1 MGEVDTR
8 LVRSSNPVRSE
19 QVVWGRLVPAGAL
32 ALVLAAA
39 ANAVVY
45 LVASSLG
52 AMPQDVDANGQ
63 GPITLPMVVVMS
75 AVGAVAGTLVYAL
88 VGRLARRPVRAFR
101 LVALIALVLS
111 LAGPLTIP
119 GAPAAMVAAL
129 LMMHIV
135 AAVAVVG
142 LLTTLAAKADGR

>member
-1 MGEVDTR
+1 MEAT
-8 LVRSSNPVRSE
+8 SNNPVRSE
-19 QVVWGRLVPAGAL
+19 HVVWGRLVPAGAL

-52 AMPQDVDANGQ
+52 AMPQNVDANGQ

-88 VGRLARRPVRAFR
+88 VGRFVRRPVRLFR
-101 LVALIALVLS
+101 LVSALALVLS
-111 LAGPLTIP
+111 FFGPFTIP
-119 GAPAAMVAAL
+119 GAPAAMVGAL
-129 LMMHIV
+129 LLMHAI
-135 AAVAVVG
+135 AAVTVVG
-142 LLTTLAAKADGR
+142 LLTTLAAKVAGD

>member
-1 MGEVDTR
+1 MEAT
-8 LVRSSNPVRSE
+8 SNNPVRSE
-19 QVVWGRLVPAGAL
+19 HVVWGRLVPAGAL
-32 ALVLAAA
+32 ALVVAAA

-63 GPITLPMVVVMS
+63 GPITLPMVVAMS

-88 VGRLARRPVRAFR
+88 IGRFARRPVRVFR
-101 LVALIALVLS
+101 LVSALALVLS
-111 LAGPLTIP
+111 FVGPLTIP

-129 LMMHIV
+129 LLMHTI
-135 AAVAVVG
+135 AAVTVAG
-142 LLTTLAAKADGR
+142 LLTTLAAKASGD

>member
-1 MGEVDTR
+1 MEAT
-8 LVRSSNPVRSE
+8 SNNPVRSE
-19 QVVWGRLVPAGAL
+19 HVVWGRLVPAGAL

-63 GPITLPMVVVMS
+63 GPIKLPMVVATS
-75 AVGAVAGTLVYAL
+75 AAGAVVGTLVYAL
-88 VGRLARRPVRAFR
+88 VGRFVRRPVRVFR
-101 LVALIALVLS
+101 LVSALALVLS
-111 LAGPLTIP
+111 FVGPLTIP

-129 LMMHIV
+129 LVMHV
-135 AAVAVVG
+135 VTAVIVVG
-142 LLTTLAAKADGR
+142 LLTTLAARADGD

>member
-1 MGEVDTR
+1 MEAT
-8 LVRSSNPVRSE
+8 STNPIRSE
-19 QVVWGRLVPAGAL
+19 HVVWGRLVPTGAL
-32 ALVLAAA
+32 ALVVAAA
-39 ANAVVY
+39 ANAIVY

>member
-1 MGEVDTR
+1 MQATSTDT
-8 LVRSSNPVRSE
+8 VRTER
-19 QVVWGRLVPAGAL
+19 VVWGRLVPAGAL
-32 ALVLAAA
+32 ALVLAVS
-39 ANAVVY
+39 ANALVY

-88 VGRLARRPVRAFR
+88 VGRFVRRPVRVFR
-101 LVALIALVLS
+101 LVSAVALVLS
-111 LAGPLTIP
+111 FVGPFTIP

-129 LMMHIV
+129 LLMHTI
-135 AAVAVVG
+135 AAVTVVG
-142 LLTTLAAKADGR
+142 LLTTLAAKDYGD

>member
-8 LVRSSNPVRSE
+8 LVRSNNPVRSE
-19 QVVWGRLVPAGAL
+19 HVVWGRLVPAGAL
-32 ALVLAAA
+32 ALVLATA
-39 ANAVVY
+39 ANALVY

-52 AMPQDVDANGQ
+52 AMPQNVDANGQ
-63 GPITLPMVVVMS
+63 GPITLPMVVAMS

-88 VGRLARRPVRAFR
+88 VGRLARRPVRAFH

-129 LMMHIV
+129 LMMHIF

-142 LLTTLAAKADGR
+142 LLTTPAAKADGR

>member
-1 MGEVDTR
+1 MEAT
-8 LVRSSNPVRSE
+8 STNPVRTE
-19 QVVWGRLVPAGAL
+19 RVAWGRLVPAGAL

-63 GPITLPMVVVMS
+63 GPITLPMVVAMS
-75 AVGAVAGTLVYAL
+75 AAGAVAGTLVYAL
-88 VGRLARRPVRAFR
+88 VGRLARRPVRVFR
-101 LVALIALVLS
+101 LVSALALLLS
-111 LAGPLTIP
+111 FVGPLTIP

-129 LMMHIV
+129 LVMHVITAVIV
-135 AAVAVVG
+135 AG
-142 LLTTLAAKADGR
+142 LLTTLAARADGD